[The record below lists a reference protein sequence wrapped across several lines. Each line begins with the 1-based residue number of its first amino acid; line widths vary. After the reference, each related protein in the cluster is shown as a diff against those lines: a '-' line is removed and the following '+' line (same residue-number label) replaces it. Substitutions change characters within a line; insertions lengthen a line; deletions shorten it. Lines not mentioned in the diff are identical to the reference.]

1 MQHMIQ
7 QDGVTLKFLVG
18 HKNQPRS
25 RSSDRRREVVHSL
38 GGLTGSP
45 SSSTTW
51 LLLHED
57 DVELQSHSCWS
68 SEPSRSIYH
77 VVVEGLGGGLWGHH
91 HSEGGSP
98 PSARMACRTWEA
110 CLSKAIATTTSIVV
124 TRCESLVPLMELE

>member
-1 MQHMIQ
+1 MIQ

-68 SEPSRSIYH
+68 SEASRSIYH
-77 VVVEGLGGGLWGHH
+77 VVVEGLG
-91 HSEGGSP
+91 
-98 PSARMACRTWEA
+98 EA
-110 CLSKAIATTTSIVV
+110 VFGATTTL
-124 TRCESLVPLMELE
+124 REALLLLQEWLVGLGRPACRRP